1 MFELILEIVIGAVPA
16 LPAYYL
22 SRFLFL
28 RKKPVV
34 YKVAPSIMT
43 PIIAQYQ
50 QRQLEIEGKV
60 APAAIEPAKPKALSE
75 KHETVLEQNYAKWV
89 GNKAQ
94 IPLVVESIKVLQTL
108 SAMSALK
115 LTTEERHN
123 LEVLSSQTDDL
134 LTNFFN
140 TPEAIRTMP
149 AVERALH
156 EQLVEIE
163 EGVTNIQVNGAENF
177 IRNLR
182 IGTDFIKTKFN
193 SK

>member
-1 MFELILEIVIGAVPA
+1 MIFEILFGLIPGI
-16 LPAYYL
+16 PAYFGA
-22 SRFLFL
+22 RHLFL

-34 YKVAPSIMT
+34 YKTAPSALT
-43 PIIAQYQ
+43 PLIEQYK

-60 APAAIEPAKPKALSE
+60 APVAIEAPKQEKSKSE
-75 KHETVLEQNYAKWV
+75 GQPKTVLETNYAKWAS
-89 GNKAQ
+89 NKAQ
-94 IPLVVESIKVLQTL
+94 IPLVMESVKVLEML

-123 LEVLSSQTDDL
+123 LEVLSQQTDEL

-156 EQLVEIE
+156 EQLVQIE
-163 EGVTNIQVNGAENF
+163 EGVTNARVSGAESF
-177 IRNLR
+177 IHNLR
-182 IGTDFIKTKFN
+182 VGTDFIKTKFN
-193 SK
+193 SN

>member
-1 MFELILEIVIGAVPA
+1 MIFEILLGVIPAVPT
-16 LPAYYL
+16 YYGA
-22 SRFLFL
+22 RHLFL

-34 YKVAPSIMT
+34 YRTAPSALT
-43 PIIAQYQ
+43 PIIAQYH
-50 QRQLEIEGKV
+50 QRQLEIEGKIV
-60 APAAIEPAKPKALSE
+60 PPAIEAAKPKTISE
-75 KHETVLEQNYAKWV
+75 KPVTVLEQNYNKWAN
-89 GNKAQ
+89 NKAQ
-94 IPLVVESIKVLQTL
+94 IPLVMESIKVLETL

-123 LEVLSSQTDDL
+123 LEVLSGQTDEL

-156 EQLVEIE
+156 EQLVQIE

-177 IRNLR
+177 IRSLR